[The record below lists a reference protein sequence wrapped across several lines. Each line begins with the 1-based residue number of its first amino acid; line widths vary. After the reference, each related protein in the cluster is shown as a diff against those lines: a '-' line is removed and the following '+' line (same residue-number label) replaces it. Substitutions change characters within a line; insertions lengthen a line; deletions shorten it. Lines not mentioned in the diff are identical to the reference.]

1 MVADFFTKPLQGTPF
16 QTVRDTIMN
25 VDPVINLMQ
34 DHMSVLNEP
43 EPEWKVVAHKRKKD
57 GGSKEKESNA
67 AEING
72 SAVASI
78 AHKK

>member
-1 MVADFFTKPLQGTPF
+1 
-16 QTVRDTIMN
+16 
-25 VDPVINLMQ
+25 
-34 DHMSVLNEP
+34 VLNEP

-57 GGSKEKESNA
+57 RRSKEKESNA